1 MKIEATKMMS
11 SVIKRIAVCASTAL
25 LVVSCAKQNKQPFY
39 NTGVVYCSE
48 SNPVTFNPQLDTSS
62 TTSDATS
69 HQLYDRLLD
78 FDPDSGRIVP
88 SLASSWLVSEDGLTY
103 AFQLRR
109 GVAFHTTDFF
119 TPTRNFN
126 ADDVIFSIDRWRL
139 KSHPFHN
146 VSNGSYPYFESL
158 GLADNIADVT
168 RVNGYRVEI
177 TLKRRDSSFLANL
190 ATDFAVILS
199 EEYAALLFEQGTPSQ
214 IDHLPV
220 GTGPY
225 RFGSFRKD
233 SYIKYFHHDD
243 YWRRVL
249 EDEGLESGGLRGDDN
264 YSSNSVVDNN
274 SDFSN
279 DEVSS
284 HNSGSNLETG
294 GETANASNA
303 SLKQLIFDITPRSS
317 LRLAKLMTGECDATA
332 FPAQTELE
340 VIRNREDLTLAEKPG
355 LNIGF
360 WAFNT
365 QRPPFDN
372 PNVRRALAFAIDKN
386 TLLEAVYFDSA
397 SRAKS
402 LLPAASWAY
411 QNDADDTAYNP
422 VLARSLL
429 AEAGIKPG
437 FSMTIWAMPVERA
450 YNPNAIK
457 MAELIQRY
465 LREVGVEANIVTYD
479 WKTFRRHLQEGLHDS
494 VLIGWSADNGDPD
507 NFYRPLLS
515 CGAIP
520 SGTNRAM
527 WCDEDYDRLINEALK
542 TEDLDKRRA
551 IYHQVNRL
559 MYERLPLV
567 PIAHAYRYQAY
578 RNEVKGMT
586 INPFGGVRF
595 GGVEKIL

>member
-1 MKIEATKMMS
+1 MS
-11 SVIKRIAVCASTAL
+11 HGLVKRLSLCLCTAL
-25 LVVSCAKQNKQPFY
+25 LVSSCAKQNKQAFY
-39 NTGVVYCSE
+39 NTGIIYCSE

-62 TTSDATS
+62 TTSDASS

-78 FDPDSGRIVP
+78 FDPGSGRIVP
-88 SLASSWLVSEDGLTY
+88 SLASSWLVSDDGLTY
-103 AFQLRR
+103 TFQLRKD
-109 GVAFHTTDFF
+109 VWFHTTRYFE
-119 TPTRNFN
+119 PSRNFN

-139 KSHPFHN
+139 RSHPYHY
-146 VSNGSYPYFESL
+146 VSGGRYPYFESI
-158 GLADNIADVT
+158 GLAQNIASVE
-168 RVNGYRVEI
+168 RINGYRVEI

-190 ATDFAVILS
+190 ATDFAVVLS
-199 EEYAALLFEQGTPSQ
+199 EEYANQLVQAGTPSK
-214 IDHLPV
+214 IDEFPI
-220 GTGPY
+220 GTGPFKFDSY
-225 RFGSFRKD
+225 RKD
-233 SYIKYFHHDD
+233 HFIKYLRHNH
-243 YWRRVL
+243 YWRTQIL
-249 EDEGLESGGLRGDDN
+249 KD
-264 YSSNSVVDNN
+264 
-274 SDFSN
+274 
-279 DEVSS
+279 DEVDSS
-284 HNSGSNLETG
+284 AAQVSTKQRQEHAPLLVE
-294 GETANASNA
+294 
-303 SLKQLIFDITPRSS
+303 QLIFDITPRSS

-340 VIRNREDLTLAEKPG
+340 VIRTKDDLILAEKPG

-372 PNVRRALAFAIDKN
+372 PDVRRALAAAIDKN

-397 SRAKS
+397 TRAKT
-402 LLPAASWAY
+402 LLPAASWAF

-422 VLARSLL
+422 VLARKLL
-429 AEAGIKPG
+429 ANAGVAPG

-450 YNPNAIK
+450 YNPNATK

-465 LREVGVEANIVTYD
+465 LRDVGVEATIVSYD
-479 WKTFRRHLQEGLHDS
+479 WATFRRHLQEGLHDS

-527 WCDEDYDRLINEALK
+527 WCNDDYDNLLNKAIQTDDIE
-542 TEDLDKRRA
+542 ERRA
-551 IYHQVNRL
+551 IYKQVNRL
-559 MYERLPLV
+559 LYERLPLV

-578 RNEVKGMT
+578 RNELEGMT

-595 GGVEKIL
+595 GGVEKTL

>member
-1 MKIEATKMMS
+1 MS
-11 SVIKRIAVCASTAL
+11 HGLVKRLSLCLCTAL
-25 LVVSCAKQNKQPFY
+25 LVASCAKQNKQAFY
-39 NTGVVYCSE
+39 NTGIIYCSE

-62 TTSDATS
+62 TTSDASS

-88 SLASSWLVSEDGLTY
+88 SLASSWLVSDDGLTY

-109 GVAFHTTDFF
+109 DVWFHTTRYFE
-119 TPTRNFN
+119 PSRNFN

-139 KSHPFHN
+139 NSHPYHY
-146 VSNGSYPYFESL
+146 VSGGSYPYFESI
-158 GLADNIADVT
+158 GLAQNIVSVE

-199 EEYAALLFEQGTPSQ
+199 EEYAKKLAQAGTPSK
-214 IDHLPV
+214 IDQLPI
-220 GTGPY
+220 GTGPFKFESY
-225 RFGSFRKD
+225 RKD
-233 SYIKYFHHDD
+233 HFIKYLRHDN
-243 YWRRVL
+243 YWRSQAL
-249 EDEGLESGGLRGDDN
+249 EENEGIIAAAQQ
-264 YSSNSVVDNN
+264 
-274 SDFSN
+274 
-279 DEVSS
+279 EVSEAQ
-284 HNSGSNLETG
+284 NKPEV
-294 GETANASNA
+294 E
-303 SLKQLIFDITPRSS
+303 QLIFDITPRSS

-340 VIRNREDLTLAEKPG
+340 VIRTEDDLTLAEKPG
-355 LNIGF
+355 LNVGF

-372 PNVRRALAFAIDKN
+372 PDVRRALAAAIDKN

-397 SRAKS
+397 TRAKT
-402 LLPAASWAY
+402 LLPAASWAF

-422 VLARSLL
+422 VLARKLL
-429 AEAGIKPG
+429 ADAGIAPG

-450 YNPNAIK
+450 YNPNATK

-465 LREVGVEANIVTYD
+465 LRDVGVDATIVSYD
-479 WKTFRRHLQEGLHDS
+479 WATFRRHLQEGLHDS

-527 WCDEDYDRLINEALK
+527 WCNDSYDKLLNEALQ
-542 TEDLDKRRA
+542 TDDIDERTA
-551 IYHQVNRL
+551 IYKQVNRL
-559 MYERLPLV
+559 LYERLPVV

-578 RNEVKGMT
+578 RNELEGMT

-595 GGVEKIL
+595 GGVEKTL

>member
-1 MKIEATKMMS
+1 MS
-11 SVIKRIAVCASTAL
+11 HGLVKRLSLCLCSAL
-25 LVVSCAKQNKQPFY
+25 LVASCAKQNKQAFY
-39 NTGVVYCSE
+39 NTGIIYCSE

-62 TTSDATS
+62 TTSDASS

-78 FDPDSGRIVP
+78 FDPESGRIVP
-88 SLASSWLVSEDGLTY
+88 SLASSWLVTDDGLTY
-103 AFQLRR
+103 AFQLRKD
-109 GVAFHTTDFF
+109 VWFHTTEYF
-119 TPTRNFN
+119 TPSRNFN

-139 KSHPFHN
+139 TSHPYHYI
-146 VSNGSYPYFESL
+146 SGGRYPYFESI
-158 GLADNIADVT
+158 GLAQNIAAVE

-199 EEYAALLFEQGTPSQ
+199 EEYATQLSQAGKPSK
-214 IDHLPV
+214 IDELPI
-220 GTGPY
+220 GTGPFKFESY
-225 RFGSFRKD
+225 RKD
-233 SYIKYFHHDD
+233 HFIKYRRHDN
-243 YWRRVL
+243 YWRSSLSTAEDDTAPPDSNRESKVRV
-249 EDEGLESGGLRGDDN
+249 DDQN
-264 YSSNSVVDNN
+264 QA
-274 SDFSN
+274 
-279 DEVSS
+279 
-284 HNSGSNLETG
+284 SGSNTPND
-294 GETANASNA
+294 GEQTTVE
-303 SLKQLIFDITPRSS
+303 QLIFDITPRSS

-340 VIRNREDLTLAEKPG
+340 VIRAKDDLILAEKPG

-372 PNVRRALAFAIDKN
+372 PDVRRALAAAIDKN

-397 SRAKS
+397 IRAKT
-402 LLPAASWAY
+402 LLPAASWAF

-422 VLARSLL
+422 VLARKLL
-429 AEAGIKPG
+429 ADAGIETG

-450 YNPNAIK
+450 YNPNATK

-465 LREVGVEANIVTYD
+465 LRDVGVEATIVSYD
-479 WKTFRRHLQEGLHDS
+479 WTTFRRHLREGLHDS

-527 WCDEDYDRLINEALK
+527 WCNQDYDRLINNALETDDIEARK
-542 TEDLDKRRA
+542 A
-551 IYHQVNRL
+551 IYRQVNRL
-559 MYERLPLV
+559 LYERLPLV

-578 RNEVKGMT
+578 RTELEGIK

-595 GGVEKIL
+595 GGVEKAL

>member
-1 MKIEATKMMS
+1 MLNGF
-11 SVIKRIAVCASTAL
+11 VKRLALCLCSAL
-25 LVVSCAKQNKQPFY
+25 LVVSCGKQNKQAFY
-39 NTGVVYCSE
+39 NTGVIYCSE

-88 SLASSWLVSEDGLTY
+88 SLASSWLVTNDGLTY
-103 AFQLRR
+103 AFQLRKD
-109 GVAFHTTDFF
+109 VAFHTTDYF

-139 KSHPFHN
+139 NSHSYHY
-146 VSNGSYPYFESL
+146 VSGGRYPYFESL
-158 GLADNIADVT
+158 GLAQNIAAVE

-199 EEYAALLFEQGTPSQ
+199 EEYATHLAEQGTPSK
-214 IDHLPV
+214 IDQLPI
-220 GTGPY
+220 GTGPFKFDSY
-225 RFGSFRKD
+225 RKD
-233 SYIKYFHHDD
+233 HFIKYLRHYD
-243 YWRRVL
+243 YWRLAELQKSQQLASVDSSEFDEQL
-249 EDEGLESGGLRGDDN
+249 EEQQSEEAKPQH
-264 YSSNSVVDNN
+264 V
-274 SDFSN
+274 
-279 DEVSS
+279 E
-284 HNSGSNLETG
+284 
-294 GETANASNA
+294 
-303 SLKQLIFDITPRSS
+303 QLIFDITPKSS

-340 VIRNREDLTLAEKPG
+340 VIRTRDDLILAEKPG

-372 PNVRRALAFAIDKN
+372 PIVRRALAAAIDKN

-397 SRAKS
+397 TRAKT
-402 LLPAASWAY
+402 LLPAASWAF

-422 VLARSLL
+422 VLARKLL
-429 AEAGIKPG
+429 ADAGIEQG
-437 FSMTIWAMPVERA
+437 FTMTIWAMPVERA
-450 YNPNAIK
+450 YNPNANK

-465 LREVGVEANIVTYD
+465 LRDVGVEATIVSYD
-479 WKTFRRHLQEGLHDS
+479 WATFRRHLLEGLHDS

-515 CGAIP
+515 CDAIP

-527 WCDEDYDRLINEALK
+527 WCNEDYDRLLNEALE
-542 TEDLDKRRA
+542 TDDIDERSA
-551 IYHQVNRL
+551 IYQQVNRL
-559 MYERLPLV
+559 LYERLPLV

-578 RNEVKGMT
+578 RQELEHMT

-595 GGVEKIL
+595 GGVEKTL

>member
-1 MKIEATKMMS
+1 MS
-11 SVIKRIAVCASTAL
+11 HCLVKRLSLCLCTAL
-25 LVVSCAKQNKQPFY
+25 LVASCAKQNKQAFY
-39 NTGVVYCSE
+39 NTGIIYCSE

-62 TTSDATS
+62 TTSDASS

-88 SLASSWLVSEDGLTY
+88 SLASSWLVSDDGLTY

-109 GVAFHTTDFF
+109 DVWFHTTGYFE
-119 TPTRNFN
+119 PSRNFN

-139 KSHPFHN
+139 KSHPYHY
-146 VSNGSYPYFESL
+146 VSGGSYPYFESI
-158 GLADNIADVT
+158 GIAQNIASVE

-199 EEYAALLFEQGTPSQ
+199 KEYATKLAQAGTPSK
-214 IDHLPV
+214 IDQLPI
-220 GTGPY
+220 GTGPFKFQSY
-225 RFGSFRKD
+225 RKD
-233 SYIKYFHHDD
+233 HFIKYLRHDN
-243 YWRRVL
+243 YWRTQTHEVK
-249 EDEGLESGGLRGDDN
+249 G
-264 YSSNSVVDNN
+264 
-274 SDFSN
+274 SDLATEPQN
-279 DEVSS
+279 VS
-284 HNSGSNLETG
+284 EEQKITQV
-294 GETANASNA
+294 E
-303 SLKQLIFDITPRSS
+303 QLIFDITPRSS

-340 VIRNREDLTLAEKPG
+340 VIRTEDDLTLAEKPG
-355 LNIGF
+355 LNVGF

-372 PNVRRALAFAIDKN
+372 PDVRRALAAAIDKN

-397 SRAKS
+397 TRAKT
-402 LLPAASWAY
+402 LLPAASWAF

-422 VLARSLL
+422 VLARKLL
-429 AEAGIKPG
+429 ADAGIPPG

-450 YNPNAIK
+450 YNPNATK

-465 LREVGVEANIVTYD
+465 LRDVGVEATIVSYD
-479 WKTFRRHLQEGLHDS
+479 WATFRRHLQEGLHDS

-527 WCDEDYDRLINEALK
+527 WCNDDYDKLLNEALQ
-542 TEDLDKRRA
+542 TDDIDERSA
-551 IYHQVNRL
+551 IYKQVNRL
-559 MYERLPLV
+559 LYERLPVV

-578 RNEVKGMT
+578 RNELKGMT

-595 GGVEKIL
+595 GGVEKKL

>member
-1 MKIEATKMMS
+1 MS
-11 SVIKRIAVCASTAL
+11 HCLVKRLSLCLCTAL
-25 LVVSCAKQNKQPFY
+25 LVASCAKQNKQAFY
-39 NTGVVYCSE
+39 NTGIIYCSE

-62 TTSDATS
+62 TTSDASS

-88 SLASSWLVSEDGLTY
+88 SLASSWLVSDDGLTY
-103 AFQLRR
+103 AFQLRKD
-109 GVAFHTTDFF
+109 VWFHTTGYFE
-119 TPTRNFN
+119 PSRNFN

-139 KSHPFHN
+139 KSHPYHY
-146 VSNGSYPYFESL
+146 VSGGSYPYFESI
-158 GLADNIADVT
+158 GIAQNIASVE

-199 EEYAALLFEQGTPSQ
+199 KEYATELAQAGTPSK
-214 IDHLPV
+214 IDQLPI
-220 GTGPY
+220 GTGPFKFESY
-225 RFGSFRKD
+225 RKD
-233 SYIKYFHHDD
+233 HFIKYLRHDN
-243 YWRRVL
+243 YWRTQTHEVK
-249 EDEGLESGGLRGDDN
+249 G
-264 YSSNSVVDNN
+264 
-274 SDFSN
+274 SDLATELQN
-279 DEVSS
+279 VS
-284 HNSGSNLETG
+284 EKQKITQV
-294 GETANASNA
+294 E
-303 SLKQLIFDITPRSS
+303 QLIFDITPRSS

-340 VIRNREDLTLAEKPG
+340 VIRTEDDLTLAEKPG
-355 LNIGF
+355 LNVGF

-372 PNVRRALAFAIDKN
+372 PDVRRALAAAIDKN

-397 SRAKS
+397 TRAKT
-402 LLPAASWAY
+402 LLPAASWAF

-422 VLARSLL
+422 VLARKLL
-429 AEAGIKPG
+429 ADAGIAPG

-450 YNPNAIK
+450 YNPNATK

-465 LREVGVEANIVTYD
+465 LRDVGVEATIVSYD
-479 WKTFRRHLQEGLHDS
+479 WATFRRHLQEGLHDS

-527 WCDEDYDRLINEALK
+527 WCNDDYDKLLNEALK
-542 TEDLDKRRA
+542 TDDIEERAA
-551 IYHQVNRL
+551 IYKQVNRL
-559 MYERLPLV
+559 LYERLPVV

-578 RNEVKGMT
+578 RNELKGMT

-595 GGVEKIL
+595 GGVEKKL

>member
-1 MKIEATKMMS
+1 MYMG
-11 SVIKRIAVCASTAL
+11 VVKRLTVALCTAL
-25 LVVSCAKQNKQPFY
+25 LIVSCAKQNKKAFY
-39 NTGVVYCSE
+39 NTGIIYCSE

-88 SLASSWLVSEDGLTY
+88 SLASSWLVTNDGLTY

-109 GVAFHTTDFF
+109 DVKFHQTHYF

-126 ADDVIFSIDRWRL
+126 ADDVIFSINRWRL
-139 KSHPFHN
+139 PSHPYHS
-146 VSNGSYPYFESL
+146 VSGGRYPYFESL
-158 GLADNIADVT
+158 GLAQNIASVE

-177 TLKRRDSSFLANL
+177 TLHRRDSSFLANL

-199 EEYAALLFEQGTPSQ
+199 QEYATTLFEAGSPSK
-214 IDHLPV
+214 IDILPV
-220 GTGPY
+220 GTGPFKFESY
-225 RFGSFRKD
+225 RKD
-233 SYIKYFHHDD
+233 RFIKYLRHED
-243 YWRRVL
+243 YWRKS
-249 EDEGLESGGLRGDDN
+249 ELRGDDN
-264 YSSNSVVDNN
+264 VASSSDDSDNRSNVDANWQDN
-274 SDFSN
+274 VQLNGNISN
-279 DEVSS
+279 DDVA
-284 HNSGSNLETG
+284 HVQ
-294 GETANASNA
+294 
-303 SLKQLIFDITPRSS
+303 QLIFDITPRSS

-340 VIRNREDLTLAEKPG
+340 VIRARNDLTLAEKPG

-372 PNVRRALAFAIDKN
+372 PDVRRALAAAIDKN

-397 SRAKS
+397 TRAKT
-402 LLPAASWAY
+402 LLPAASWAF

-422 VLARSLL
+422 VLARQLL
-429 AEAGIKPG
+429 ANAGVNEG

-450 YNPNAIK
+450 YNPNATK

-465 LREVGVEANIVTYD
+465 LQDVGIEATIVSYD
-479 WKTFRRHLQEGLHDS
+479 WATFRRHLQDGLHDS

-527 WCDEDYDRLINEALK
+527 WCDEDYDRLLNEALK
-542 TEDLDKRRA
+542 TDDIDERTA

-559 MYERLPLV
+559 LYERLPLV

-578 RNEVKGMT
+578 REELNGVV

-595 GGVEKIL
+595 GGVEKTL

>member
-1 MKIEATKMMS
+1 MS
-11 SVIKRIAVCASTAL
+11 HGLVERLSLCLCTAL
-25 LVVSCAKQNKQPFY
+25 LVASCAKQNKQAFY
-39 NTGVVYCSE
+39 NTGIIYCSE

-62 TTSDATS
+62 TTSDASS

-78 FDPDSGRIVP
+78 FDPESGRIVP
-88 SLASSWLVSEDGLTY
+88 SLASSWLVSNDGLTY
-103 AFQLRR
+103 AFQLRKD
-109 GVAFHTTDFF
+109 VWFHTTRYFE
-119 TPTRNFN
+119 PTRNFN

-139 KSHPFHN
+139 RSHSYHY
-146 VSNGSYPYFESL
+146 VSGGRYPYFESI
-158 GLADNIADVT
+158 GLAQNIASVE
-168 RVNGYRVEI
+168 RINGYRVEI

-199 EEYAALLFEQGTPSQ
+199 EEYANQLSRLGSPSK
-214 IDHLPV
+214 IDELPI
-220 GTGPY
+220 GTGPFKFDSY
-225 RFGSFRKD
+225 RKD
-233 SYIKYFHHDD
+233 HFIKYLRHDN
-243 YWRRVL
+243 YWREQI
-249 EDEGLESGGLRGDDN
+249 ED
-264 YSSNSVVDNN
+264 
-274 SDFSN
+274 
-279 DEVSS
+279 
-284 HNSGSNLETG
+284 
-294 GETANASNA
+294 ETANALNGAENTQTNA
-303 SLKQLIFDITPRSS
+303 QLDNNEQTVVEQLIFDITPRSS

-340 VIRNREDLTLAEKPG
+340 VIRTREDLTLAEKPG

-372 PNVRRALAFAIDKN
+372 PDVRRALAAAIDKN

-397 SRAKS
+397 TRART
-402 LLPAASWAY
+402 LLPAASWAF

-422 VLARSLL
+422 VLARKLL
-429 AEAGIKPG
+429 ADAGVEEG

-450 YNPNAIK
+450 YNPNATK

-465 LREVGVEANIVTYD
+465 LKDVGIDATIVSYD
-479 WKTFRRHLQEGLHDS
+479 WTTFRRHLLEGLHDS

-515 CGAIP
+515 CDAIP

-527 WCDEDYDRLINEALK
+527 WCNEDYDKLLSDALQ
-542 TEDLDKRRA
+542 TEDIEARRA
-551 IYHQVNRL
+551 IYRQVNRL
-559 MYERLPLV
+559 LYERLPLV

-578 RNEVKGMT
+578 RNELKGMT

-595 GGVEKIL
+595 GGVEKAL

>member
-1 MKIEATKMMS
+1 MS
-11 SVIKRIAVCASTAL
+11 HGLVKRLSLCLCTAL
-25 LVVSCAKQNKQPFY
+25 LVASCAKQNKQAFY
-39 NTGVVYCSE
+39 NTGIIYCSE

-62 TTSDATS
+62 TTSDASS

-78 FDPDSGRIVP
+78 FDPESGRIVP
-88 SLASSWLVSEDGLTY
+88 SLASSWLVSDDGLTY
-103 AFQLRR
+103 AFQLRKD
-109 GVAFHTTDFF
+109 VQFHVTRYFE
-119 TPTRNFN
+119 PSRNFN

-139 KSHPFHN
+139 NSHPYHY
-146 VSNGSYPYFESL
+146 VSGGSYPYFESI
-158 GLADNIADVT
+158 GIAQNIASVE

-177 TLKRRDSSFLANL
+177 TLTRRDSSFLANL

-199 EEYAALLFEQGTPSQ
+199 EEYATELAQAGTPSK
-214 IDHLPV
+214 IDQLPI
-220 GTGPY
+220 GTGPFKFESY
-225 RFGSFRKD
+225 RKD
-233 SYIKYFHHDD
+233 HFIKYLRHDD
-243 YWRRVL
+243 YWRIQTN
-249 EDEGLESGGLRGDDN
+249 EEKG
-264 YSSNSVVDNN
+264 
-274 SDFSN
+274 SDLATEPQN
-279 DEVSS
+279 VSEE
-284 HNSGSNLETG
+284 HKKTQVE
-294 GETANASNA
+294 
-303 SLKQLIFDITPRSS
+303 QLIFDITPRSS

-340 VIRNREDLTLAEKPG
+340 VIRTEDDLTLAEKPG
-355 LNIGF
+355 LNVGF

-372 PNVRRALAFAIDKN
+372 PDVRRALAVAIDKN

-397 SRAKS
+397 TRAKT
-402 LLPAASWAY
+402 LLPAASWAF

-422 VLARSLL
+422 VLARKLL
-429 AEAGIKPG
+429 ADAGIAPG

-450 YNPNAIK
+450 YNPNATK

-465 LREVGVEANIVTYD
+465 LRDVGVEATIVSYD
-479 WKTFRRHLQEGLHDS
+479 WATFRRHLQEGLHDS

-527 WCDEDYDRLINEALK
+527 WCNDDYDKLLNEALK
-542 TEDLDKRRA
+542 TDDIEERAA
-551 IYHQVNRL
+551 IYKQVNRL
-559 MYERLPLV
+559 LYERLPVV

-578 RNEVKGMT
+578 RNELKGMT

-595 GGVEKIL
+595 GGVEKKL

>member
-1 MKIEATKMMS
+1 MFNGLVMRLS
-11 SVIKRIAVCASTAL
+11 LCFCSAL
-25 LVVSCAKQNKQPFY
+25 LVVSCGKQNKQAFY
-39 NTGVVYCSE
+39 NTGIIYCSE

-62 TTSDATS
+62 TTADATS

-88 SLASSWLVSEDGLTY
+88 SLASSWLVTNDGLTY

-109 GVAFHTTDFF
+109 DVSFHTTSYFE
-119 TPTRNFN
+119 PTRNFN
-126 ADDVIFSIDRWRL
+126 ADDVVFSIDRWRL
-139 KSHPFHN
+139 NSHPYHY
-146 VSNGSYPYFESL
+146 VSGGRYPYFESL
-158 GLADNIADVT
+158 GLAQNIASVE

-199 EEYAALLFEQGTPSQ
+199 EEYAEALSKKGTPGKL
-214 IDHLPV
+214 DLLPI
-220 GTGPY
+220 GTGPFKFDSY
-225 RFGSFRKD
+225 RKD
-233 SYIKYFHHDD
+233 HFIKYLRHQN
-243 YWRRVL
+243 YWRL
-249 EDEGLESGGLRGDDN
+249 SEPEANTDGDDIAE
-264 YSSNSVVDNN
+264 SE
-274 SDFSN
+274 F
-279 DEVSS
+279 DEE
-284 HNSGSNLETG
+284 GDELNLAAEQPQI
-294 GETANASNA
+294 E
-303 SLKQLIFDITPRSS
+303 QLIFDITPKSS

-340 VIRNREDLTLAEKPG
+340 LIRTRDDLVLAEKPG

-372 PNVRRALAFAIDKN
+372 PDVRRALAAAIDKN

-397 SRAKS
+397 TRAKT
-402 LLPAASWAY
+402 LLPAASWAF

-422 VLARSLL
+422 VLARKLL
-429 AEAGIKPG
+429 SDAGIQPG

-450 YNPNAIK
+450 YNPNATK

-465 LREVGVEANIVTYD
+465 LRDVGVEATIVSYD
-479 WKTFRRHLQEGLHDS
+479 WATFRRHLLEGLHDS

-527 WCDEDYDRLINEALK
+527 WCNEDYDRLLNEALK
-542 TEDLDKRRA
+542 TDDIDERSA
-551 IYHQVNRL
+551 IYQQVNRL
-559 MYERLPLV
+559 LYERLPLV

-578 RNEVKGMT
+578 RKELEYMT

-595 GGVEKIL
+595 GGVEKSL

>member
-1 MKIEATKMMS
+1 MMS
-11 SVIKRIAVCASTAL
+11 GVIKRVAICASTAL

-88 SLASSWLVSEDGLTY
+88 SLASSWLVSDDGLTY

-109 GVAFHTTDFF
+109 GVAFHTTKFF

-126 ADDVIFSIDRWRL
+126 ANDVIFSIDRWRL
-139 KSHPFHN
+139 DSHPFHN
-146 VSNGSYPYFESL
+146 VSSGSYPYFESL
-158 GLADNIADVT
+158 GLAENIADVT

-199 EEYAALLFEQGTPSQ
+199 EEYAEQLFEQGNPSQ
-214 IDHLPV
+214 IDQLPV

-225 RFGSFRKD
+225 RFESFRKD
-233 SYIKYFHHDD
+233 SYIKYLHHEN
-243 YWRRVL
+243 YWRANDGEAL
-249 EDEGLESGGLRGDDN
+249 EIHSDESDSIWASEQGLSIEENFANEEG
-264 YSSNSVVDNN
+264 SVNN
-274 SDFSN
+274 ADAN
-279 DEVSS
+279 MEK
-284 HNSGSNLETG
+284 NTKASGSLDV
-294 GETANASNA
+294 SV
-303 SLKQLIFDITPRSS
+303 KQLIFDITPRSS

-429 AEAGIKPG
+429 AEAGIEPG

-527 WCDEDYDRLINEALK
+527 WCNEDYDRLIDAALK

-595 GGVEKIL
+595 GGVEKVL